1 MVEDEAMRRLDVED
15 EYCGVKRDRC
25 VKDGA
30 VSGVMLVSALKC
42 LGTFSV
48 SFLAMA
54 GVCPKCFSEKVLDS
68 ACTVILF

>member
-30 VSGVMLVSALKC
+30 NLVNEQEKNKNS
-42 LGTFSV
+42 SV
-48 SFLAMA
+48 
-54 GVCPKCFSEKVLDS
+54 
-68 ACTVILF
+68 IN

>member
-1 MVEDEAMRRLDVED
+1 MGR
-15 EYCGVKRDRC
+15 
-25 VKDGA
+25 
-30 VSGVMLVSALKC
+30 VSEVMPVSVLKC

-48 SFLAMA
+48 SFLAVA